1 MTPEEIRE
9 FAKCARDPVYF
20 LNSYGHVY
28 DIRKSKVDK
37 LTCFEYQENAVR
49 NFVNHQNNIVLKS
62 RQTGMSVITAGLVVW
77 MLLFKLDQRILIVA
91 NDGAGAIRFLGT
103 VKQYFQ
109 FLPKFLFDPE
119 KQGEKDNEKY
129 FSIKN
134 YEGKISWVKAVAS
147 SKNAGRGESLTMLI
161 LDETAFIENAEDI
174 WMAAGLALSATQG
187 KCIMISCVPENTLVF
202 TDRGLKSVGDFIV
215 GKDEGPYETSGY
227 SVLGKDKTRN
237 GNIFFNNGFQK
248 TKKINGTNS
257 YVEATLNHKL
267 WSFKNGKFDWHKMEE
282 LEVGDYFCI
291 QYGNKI
297 YGSNDHC
304 RDFQPTENGKIR
316 NGFKPETVAPN
327 IAYLIGLYI
336 SEGSCFKKYKN
347 GNFIGGAVTI
357 TCGDDISA
365 SINDVGL
372 NFSNTDGIHYSI
384 GSKNL
389 IEFLEYLGFD
399 LSKKAKE
406 KIIPNK
412 VLEWSRPNII
422 SLLQGIFDGDGCS
435 GKDKGYV
442 SLTSSSLKLIEQVR
456 MLLLNEGILSHFNQN
471 FSKPTQKVKVESLRF
486 VIECNAD
493 DSRKYYDQI
502 GFRLPRKQIKKEN
515 LERWGV
521 GRNSPNDVIPNGLS
535 LIKIMIEDSG
545 VHPKEIKKEI
555 SNIYGLLNK
564 TKKYKTENISRGLV
578 LKVFGICKTRLSKE
592 TLEIV
597 EKILST
603 NLKWNAIR
611 KVEFSEANTYDFSL
625 PENDEDFWC
634 HSVLYNG
641 IVGHQT
647 PQGTGNLYHRTWVGT
662 KKSQNDFKPFEI
674 HWTQHPVYMKEM
686 EQKIDDYGRTFWT
699 SPWYEKECE
708 RLQYDRV
715 KIAQELD
722 LSFEG
727 SRALVIDSLIVEK
740 YKRAIINEKPPM
752 FYDYTRTDDRFI
764 TTKTNFWVW
773 RKPEHGRSY
782 IIGGD
787 VARGDSNDFSTLQVF
802 DAESCE
808 QVAEYQGKIAPD
820 MFAILID
827 KVGREY
833 NEAYLVIE
841 CNSFGLATTLNL
853 KNVAKYPADKI
864 YHSQSIKDIINPHA
878 KIRVKENEEIPGIQ
892 TTTVTRPL
900 IISSLNTYMREGK
913 LKINSIRLLE
923 EFDTFIYNGNKQ
935 EHADGFNDD
944 LIFALGVLLF
954 VRDTEYY
961 KHFASRDLYKA
972 MLGAIS
978 HQRTGMDEK
987 VSFDSK
993 LPDGT
998 IQTSNKGKAEDD
1010 DNDMSWLYGS
1020 MG

>member
-20 LNSYGHVY
+20 LNNYGYVY

-37 LTCFEYQENAVR
+37 MNCFGYQEDALS
-49 NFVNHQNNIVLKS
+49 NFVKYQNNIVLKS
-62 RQTGMSVITAGLVVW
+62 RQCLPEDTFVDTPDGPKQITEMEVGDVVFSYNQEKCTYQQDTVYDKWESGIVECVRVKLKDSRSVYVGENHPFFVENKNKWVKAKDLEINDSILCSKYGFGNISASESEIKILAYLLTDGTTVKQVKFTNNNPLYIEEFECSTKEMFPELSVRRVPKCNGFDVFPHQKHGTNLKNPLMEWCETKTIANRKTDEKMIPEETFYWDKKSVSLFINRLFAGDGWISILKKKSNKRLELGIASPSRKFLEQVRFLLRKFDVKCNIYEVKNMKLQKNRFFKLRITHSKSISRFLKEIGIYGKVTQEHIEIAGSRKHDVKDTTQVRKVERIGKRRCFDISVTKNENYFIDGLLVHNTGLSVITAGFVVW
-77 MLLFKLDQRILIVA
+77 CLLFKLDQRILIVA
-91 NDGAGAIRFLGT
+91 NDGAGAIRFLST

-134 YEGKISWVKAVAS
+134 YDGKVSWVKAVAS

-161 LDETAFIENAEDI
+161 LDETAFIDNAEDI

-187 KCIMISCVPENTLVF
+187 KCIMIS
-202 TDRGLKSVGDFIV
+202 
-215 GKDEGPYETSGY
+215 
-227 SVLGKDKTRN
+227 
-237 GNIFFNNGFQK
+237 
-248 TKKINGTNS
+248 
-257 YVEATLNHKL
+257 
-267 WSFKNGKFDWHKMEE
+267 
-282 LEVGDYFCI
+282 
-291 QYGNKI
+291 
-297 YGSNDHC
+297 
-304 RDFQPTENGKIR
+304 
-316 NGFKPETVAPN
+316 
-327 IAYLIGLYI
+327 
-336 SEGSCFKKYKN
+336 
-347 GNFIGGAVTI
+347 
-357 TCGDDISA
+357 
-365 SINDVGL
+365 
-372 NFSNTDGIHYSI
+372 
-384 GSKNL
+384 
-389 IEFLEYLGFD
+389 
-399 LSKKAKE
+399 
-406 KIIPNK
+406 
-412 VLEWSRPNII
+412 
-422 SLLQGIFDGDGCS
+422 
-435 GKDKGYV
+435 
-442 SLTSSSLKLIEQVR
+442 
-456 MLLLNEGILSHFNQN
+456 
-471 FSKPTQKVKVESLRF
+471 
-486 VIECNAD
+486 
-493 DSRKYYDQI
+493 
-502 GFRLPRKQIKKEN
+502 
-515 LERWGV
+515 
-521 GRNSPNDVIPNGLS
+521 
-535 LIKIMIEDSG
+535 
-545 VHPKEIKKEI
+545 
-555 SNIYGLLNK
+555 
-564 TKKYKTENISRGLV
+564 
-578 LKVFGICKTRLSKE
+578 
-592 TLEIV
+592 
-597 EKILST
+597 
-603 NLKWNAIR
+603 
-611 KVEFSEANTYDFSL
+611 
-625 PENDEDFWC
+625 
-634 HSVLYNG
+634 
-641 IVGHQT
+641 T
-647 PQGTGNLYHRTWVGT
+647 PQGTSNLYHKTWVAT
-662 KKSQNDFKPFEI
+662 KKGQSDFKPFQI
-674 HWTQHPVYMKEM
+674 HWTEHPVYSIEK

-913 LKINSIRLLE
+913 FKINSTRLLE
-923 EFDTFIYNGNKQ
+923 EFDTFIYNGNKA

>member
-20 LNSYGHVY
+20 LNNYGYVY

-49 NFVNHQNNIVLKS
+49 NFVNFQNNIVLKS

-109 FLPKFLFDPE
+109 FLPKFLFDPDT
-119 KQGEKDNEKY
+119 QGEKDNEKY

-187 KCIMISCVPENTLVF
+187 KCIMIS
-202 TDRGLKSVGDFIV
+202 
-215 GKDEGPYETSGY
+215 
-227 SVLGKDKTRN
+227 
-237 GNIFFNNGFQK
+237 
-248 TKKINGTNS
+248 
-257 YVEATLNHKL
+257 
-267 WSFKNGKFDWHKMEE
+267 
-282 LEVGDYFCI
+282 
-291 QYGNKI
+291 
-297 YGSNDHC
+297 
-304 RDFQPTENGKIR
+304 
-316 NGFKPETVAPN
+316 
-327 IAYLIGLYI
+327 
-336 SEGSCFKKYKN
+336 
-347 GNFIGGAVTI
+347 
-357 TCGDDISA
+357 
-365 SINDVGL
+365 
-372 NFSNTDGIHYSI
+372 
-384 GSKNL
+384 
-389 IEFLEYLGFD
+389 
-399 LSKKAKE
+399 
-406 KIIPNK
+406 
-412 VLEWSRPNII
+412 
-422 SLLQGIFDGDGCS
+422 
-435 GKDKGYV
+435 
-442 SLTSSSLKLIEQVR
+442 
-456 MLLLNEGILSHFNQN
+456 
-471 FSKPTQKVKVESLRF
+471 
-486 VIECNAD
+486 
-493 DSRKYYDQI
+493 
-502 GFRLPRKQIKKEN
+502 
-515 LERWGV
+515 
-521 GRNSPNDVIPNGLS
+521 
-535 LIKIMIEDSG
+535 
-545 VHPKEIKKEI
+545 
-555 SNIYGLLNK
+555 
-564 TKKYKTENISRGLV
+564 
-578 LKVFGICKTRLSKE
+578 
-592 TLEIV
+592 
-597 EKILST
+597 
-603 NLKWNAIR
+603 
-611 KVEFSEANTYDFSL
+611 
-625 PENDEDFWC
+625 
-634 HSVLYNG
+634 
-641 IVGHQT
+641 T

-662 KKSQNDFKPFEI
+662 KKSENDFKPFEI
-674 HWTQHPVYMKEM
+674 HWTQHPVYQKDM
-686 EQKIDDYGRTFWT
+686 EQKIDDYGRTYWT

-727 SRALVIDSLIVEK
+727 SRSLVIESLIVEK
-740 YKRAIINEKPPM
+740 YKRAIINEKAPLY
-752 FYDYTRTDDRFI
+752 YDYTRNEERFI

-773 RKPEHGRSY
+773 KKPEHGRNY

-802 DAESCE
+802 DAETCE

-820 MFAILID
+820 MFATLID
-827 KVGREY
+827 KVGRDY
-833 NEAYLVIE
+833 NQAYLVIE

-853 KNVAKYPADKI
+853 KNVVKYPSDKI
-864 YHSQSIKDIINPHA
+864 YHSQSIKDIINPIA
-878 KIRVKENEEIPGIQ
+878 KVKVKENEEIPGIQ

-923 EFDTFIYNGNKQ
+923 EFDTFIYNGNKP

-978 HQRTGMDEK
+978 HETTGMSDK
-987 VSFDSK
+987 ITFDSK
-993 LPDGT
+993 LPEGA
-998 IQTSNKGKAEDD
+998 IHTSTKTKAEDD
-1010 DNDMSWLYGS
+1010 DSNLDWLYGKI
-1020 MG
+1020 GTG

>member
-9 FAKCARDPVYF
+9 FARCARDPVYF
-20 LNSYGHVY
+20 LNSYGYVY

-37 LTCFEYQENAVR
+37 LSCFGYQEEALS
-49 NFVNHQNNIVLKS
+49 NFVKNQNNIVLKS
-62 RQTGMSVITAGLVVW
+62 RQTGMSVITAGFVVW
-77 MLLFKLDQRILIVA
+77 CLLFKVDQRILIVA
-91 NDGAGAIRFLGT
+91 NDGAGAIRFLST

-109 FLPKFLFDPE
+109 FLPKFLFDSE

-134 YEGKISWVKAVAS
+134 YEGNISWVKAVAS

-187 KCIMISCVPENTLVF
+187 KCVMIS
-202 TDRGLKSVGDFIV
+202 
-215 GKDEGPYETSGY
+215 
-227 SVLGKDKTRN
+227 
-237 GNIFFNNGFQK
+237 
-248 TKKINGTNS
+248 
-257 YVEATLNHKL
+257 
-267 WSFKNGKFDWHKMEE
+267 
-282 LEVGDYFCI
+282 
-291 QYGNKI
+291 
-297 YGSNDHC
+297 
-304 RDFQPTENGKIR
+304 
-316 NGFKPETVAPN
+316 
-327 IAYLIGLYI
+327 
-336 SEGSCFKKYKN
+336 
-347 GNFIGGAVTI
+347 
-357 TCGDDISA
+357 
-365 SINDVGL
+365 
-372 NFSNTDGIHYSI
+372 
-384 GSKNL
+384 
-389 IEFLEYLGFD
+389 
-399 LSKKAKE
+399 
-406 KIIPNK
+406 
-412 VLEWSRPNII
+412 
-422 SLLQGIFDGDGCS
+422 
-435 GKDKGYV
+435 
-442 SLTSSSLKLIEQVR
+442 
-456 MLLLNEGILSHFNQN
+456 
-471 FSKPTQKVKVESLRF
+471 
-486 VIECNAD
+486 
-493 DSRKYYDQI
+493 
-502 GFRLPRKQIKKEN
+502 
-515 LERWGV
+515 
-521 GRNSPNDVIPNGLS
+521 
-535 LIKIMIEDSG
+535 
-545 VHPKEIKKEI
+545 
-555 SNIYGLLNK
+555 
-564 TKKYKTENISRGLV
+564 
-578 LKVFGICKTRLSKE
+578 
-592 TLEIV
+592 
-597 EKILST
+597 
-603 NLKWNAIR
+603 
-611 KVEFSEANTYDFSL
+611 
-625 PENDEDFWC
+625 
-634 HSVLYNG
+634 
-641 IVGHQT
+641 T

-662 KKSQNDFKPFEI
+662 KKGETDFKPFQI

-727 SRALVIDSLIVEK
+727 SRSLVIDSMIVEN
-740 YKRAIINEKPPM
+740 YKRAIINEKSPM
-752 FYDYTRTDDRFI
+752 YYDYTRTEERFI

-773 RKPEHGRSY
+773 KKPEHGRNY

-802 DAESCE
+802 DAETCE

-820 MFAILID
+820 MFATLID
-827 KVGREY
+827 RVGRDY
-833 NEAYLVIE
+833 NQAYMVIE

-913 LKINSIRLLE
+913 LKLNSIRLLE
-923 EFDTFIYNGNKQ
+923 EFDTFIYNGNKP

-978 HQRTGMDEK
+978 HQRTGMDDK

-993 LPDGT
+993 LPDGA
-998 IQTSNKGKAEDD
+998 IQTSNKNKAEDD

>member
-9 FAKCARDPVYF
+9 FARCARDPIYF
-20 LNSYGHVY
+20 LNNYGYVY

-37 LTCFEYQENAVR
+37 MTCFGYQEEALS
-49 NFVNHQNNIVLKS
+49 NFVKYQNNIVLKS
-62 RQTGMSVITAGLVVW
+62 RQTGLSVITAGFVVW
-77 MLLFKLDQRILIVA
+77 YLLFKRDQRILIVA

-109 FLPKFLFDPE
+109 FLPKFLFDPD

-187 KCIMISCVPENTLVF
+187 KCIMIS
-202 TDRGLKSVGDFIV
+202 
-215 GKDEGPYETSGY
+215 
-227 SVLGKDKTRN
+227 
-237 GNIFFNNGFQK
+237 
-248 TKKINGTNS
+248 
-257 YVEATLNHKL
+257 
-267 WSFKNGKFDWHKMEE
+267 
-282 LEVGDYFCI
+282 
-291 QYGNKI
+291 
-297 YGSNDHC
+297 
-304 RDFQPTENGKIR
+304 
-316 NGFKPETVAPN
+316 
-327 IAYLIGLYI
+327 
-336 SEGSCFKKYKN
+336 
-347 GNFIGGAVTI
+347 
-357 TCGDDISA
+357 
-365 SINDVGL
+365 
-372 NFSNTDGIHYSI
+372 
-384 GSKNL
+384 
-389 IEFLEYLGFD
+389 
-399 LSKKAKE
+399 
-406 KIIPNK
+406 
-412 VLEWSRPNII
+412 
-422 SLLQGIFDGDGCS
+422 
-435 GKDKGYV
+435 
-442 SLTSSSLKLIEQVR
+442 
-456 MLLLNEGILSHFNQN
+456 
-471 FSKPTQKVKVESLRF
+471 
-486 VIECNAD
+486 
-493 DSRKYYDQI
+493 
-502 GFRLPRKQIKKEN
+502 
-515 LERWGV
+515 
-521 GRNSPNDVIPNGLS
+521 
-535 LIKIMIEDSG
+535 
-545 VHPKEIKKEI
+545 
-555 SNIYGLLNK
+555 
-564 TKKYKTENISRGLV
+564 
-578 LKVFGICKTRLSKE
+578 
-592 TLEIV
+592 
-597 EKILST
+597 
-603 NLKWNAIR
+603 
-611 KVEFSEANTYDFSL
+611 
-625 PENDEDFWC
+625 
-634 HSVLYNG
+634 
-641 IVGHQT
+641 T

-662 KKSQNDFKPFEI
+662 KKQENDFKPFEI
-674 HWTQHPVYMKEM
+674 HWTQHPVYMREM
-686 EQKIDDYGRTFWT
+686 EQKIDDYGRTYWT

-740 YKRAIINEKPPM
+740 YKRAIINEKAPM
-752 FYDYTRTDDRFI
+752 FYDYTRTEERFI
-764 TTKTNFWVW
+764 ATKTNFWVW
-773 RKPEHGRSY
+773 KMPEHGRNY

-802 DAESCE
+802 DAETCE

-820 MFAILID
+820 MFATLID
-827 KVGREY
+827 RVGRDY
-833 NEAYLVIE
+833 NDAYLVIE

-864 YHSQSIKDIINPHA
+864 YHSQSIKDIINPVA
-878 KIRVKENEEIPGIQ
+878 KVKIKENEEIPGIQ

-913 LKINSIRLLE
+913 IKINSIRLLE
-923 EFDTFIYNGNKQ
+923 EFDTFIYNGNKP

-978 HQRTGMDEK
+978 HQRTGMNEK
-987 VSFDSK
+987 VSFDNK

-998 IQTSNKGKAEDD
+998 IQTSNKSKAEDD

>member
-9 FAKCARDPVYF
+9 FARCARDPIYF
-20 LNSYGHVY
+20 LNHYGHVY

-37 LTCFEYQENAVR
+37 MTCFGYQEEALS
-49 NFVNHQNNIVLKS
+49 NFVKYQNNIVLKS
-62 RQTGMSVITAGLVVW
+62 RQTGLSVITAGFVVW

-91 NDGAGAIRFLGT
+91 NDGAGAIRFLST

-119 KQGEKDNEKY
+119 RQGEKDNEKY

-187 KCIMISCVPENTLVF
+187 KCIMIS
-202 TDRGLKSVGDFIV
+202 
-215 GKDEGPYETSGY
+215 
-227 SVLGKDKTRN
+227 
-237 GNIFFNNGFQK
+237 
-248 TKKINGTNS
+248 
-257 YVEATLNHKL
+257 
-267 WSFKNGKFDWHKMEE
+267 
-282 LEVGDYFCI
+282 
-291 QYGNKI
+291 
-297 YGSNDHC
+297 
-304 RDFQPTENGKIR
+304 
-316 NGFKPETVAPN
+316 
-327 IAYLIGLYI
+327 
-336 SEGSCFKKYKN
+336 
-347 GNFIGGAVTI
+347 
-357 TCGDDISA
+357 
-365 SINDVGL
+365 
-372 NFSNTDGIHYSI
+372 
-384 GSKNL
+384 
-389 IEFLEYLGFD
+389 
-399 LSKKAKE
+399 
-406 KIIPNK
+406 
-412 VLEWSRPNII
+412 
-422 SLLQGIFDGDGCS
+422 
-435 GKDKGYV
+435 
-442 SLTSSSLKLIEQVR
+442 
-456 MLLLNEGILSHFNQN
+456 
-471 FSKPTQKVKVESLRF
+471 
-486 VIECNAD
+486 
-493 DSRKYYDQI
+493 
-502 GFRLPRKQIKKEN
+502 
-515 LERWGV
+515 
-521 GRNSPNDVIPNGLS
+521 
-535 LIKIMIEDSG
+535 
-545 VHPKEIKKEI
+545 
-555 SNIYGLLNK
+555 
-564 TKKYKTENISRGLV
+564 
-578 LKVFGICKTRLSKE
+578 
-592 TLEIV
+592 
-597 EKILST
+597 
-603 NLKWNAIR
+603 
-611 KVEFSEANTYDFSL
+611 
-625 PENDEDFWC
+625 
-634 HSVLYNG
+634 
-641 IVGHQT
+641 T

-662 KKSQNDFKPFEI
+662 KKGENDFKPFEI

-727 SRALVIDSLIVEK
+727 SRSLVIDSLIVEK

-752 FYDYTRTDDRFI
+752 FYDYTRTDERFI

-773 RKPEHGRSY
+773 KKPEHGRNY

-802 DAESCE
+802 DAETCE

-820 MFAILID
+820 MFASLID
-827 KVGREY
+827 KVGRDY

-853 KNVAKYPADKI
+853 KNVSKYPSDKI
-864 YHSQSIKDIINPHA
+864 YHSQSIKDIINPVA
-878 KIRVKENEEIPGIQ
+878 KVKIKENEEIPGIQ

-913 LKINSIRLLE
+913 LKLNSIRLLE
-923 EFDTFIYNGNKQ
+923 EFDTFIYNGNKP

-978 HQRTGMDEK
+978 HQRTGMEDRIN
-987 VSFDSK
+987 FDSK
-993 LPDGT
+993 LPEGT
-998 IQTSNKGKAEDD
+998 IQTSIKDKASDD
-1010 DNDMSWLYGS
+1010 DNDISWLYGS